1 MGETAGRGTAAGRT
15 RRSAPFTFAMAASSQ
30 PPRAARSLLAVLLV
44 TFGVSFVLYFD
55 GVAKLRRNSIA
66 LEKVTDLPNF
76 SKFSSFRS
84 NRGAT
89 TAAAPPAAAGPT
101 EPSPTCYH
109 LRRVAVPGWQS
120 CVMHCALPFISQID
134 APQHAQRH
142 VGGAVHAAEVAFPAL
157 RDLFRNVHLSQ
168 WQRQRSSTVDD
179 RMPKRG
185 VGAAIPPSL
194 PPPPSNRVYIIDIA
208 PKSLPLTNIWHWL
221 VVVAP
226 LYRWLRENL
235 DAGVAMDTI
244 TIHFPLLEGL
254 EPDSW
259 QAGMLDLVRIAASA
273 SAPSPSRAA
282 IAFGHTLDD
291 RPALVTWT
299 NAAATNTFFC
309 RNALFYAADARAA
322 AQLRAA
328 ADAEWPPPLPSPT
341 PALASSAAPPLST
354 IGAFNKVVFLLRGN
368 RDGSK
373 SGEVHG
379 SGRALINVNALVEFA
394 RQWTIRNGATLVVAY
409 TAEHGSFV
417 DQIELFRSARVVIRC
432 VTQSSDAFM
441 GENQS
446 NSTSFFASV

>member
-1 MGETAGRGTAAGRT
+1 
-15 RRSAPFTFAMAASSQ
+15 MAASSQ
-30 PPRAARSLLAVLLV
+30 SSPPRAARSLLVSVLLV
-44 TFGVSFVLYFD
+44 TFGVAFVLYFD
-55 GVAKLRRNSIA
+55 GVAKLRRNSLA
-66 LEKVTDLPNF
+66 LEKATDRPGAA
-76 SKFSSFRS
+76 SASSSFRS
-84 NRGAT
+84 NRGAASA
-89 TAAAPPAAAGPT
+89 AAAPLSAAAGPT
-101 EPSPTCYH
+101 EPPPTCYH
-109 LRRVAVPGWQS
+109 LRRASVPGWQS
-120 CVMHCALPFISQID
+120 CVLHCALPFVAQID

-168 WQRQRSSTVDD
+168 WQRQRSGTGTVDD
-179 RMPKRG
+179 RLPRRG
-185 VGAAIPPSL
+185 GGAAIPPSL

-244 TIHFPLLEGL
+244 TIHFPLLERL

-259 QAGMLDLVRIAASA
+259 QAGMLELVRIAASA
-273 SAPSPSRAA
+273 SAPSSRAA
-282 IAFGHTLDD
+282 LAFGHTLED

-328 ADAEWPPPLPSPT
+328 ADAEWPPPVPPPT
-341 PALASSAAPPLST
+341 PAPASSAAPPLST

-379 SGRALINVNALVEFA
+379 TGRALINVNALVEFA

-409 TAEHGSFV
+409 TAEHGSFA

-432 VTQSSDAFM
+432 VTLVRFVC
-441 GENQS
+441 E
-446 NSTSFFASV
+446 